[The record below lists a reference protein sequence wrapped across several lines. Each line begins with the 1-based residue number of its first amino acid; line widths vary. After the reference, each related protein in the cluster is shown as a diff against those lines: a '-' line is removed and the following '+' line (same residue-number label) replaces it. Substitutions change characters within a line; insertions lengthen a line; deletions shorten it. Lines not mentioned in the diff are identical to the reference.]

1 MIRILL
7 QTTIQAVEDDWNIG
21 RYSLLR
27 DYLSSFADE
36 RGSPVFAVTARDR
49 APDASGHDPVLSAL
63 ADSDFDEIWLFAAD
77 AGDGLSGSDCAGISA
92 FRRRGGAILAARD
105 HQDAGASLCTLAGV
119 GAAHYFHSRNLDPD
133 PSRNCVDDT
142 ETKTI
147 SWPNYHSG
155 RNGDYQRVIA
165 AEPVHE
171 LLRRSSSPGELIE
184 YFPAHPHEGGIGAPE
199 GEPYARVIAT
209 GRSKITGRPFNLIVA
224 FEGGKGEDGKP
235 IGRALAHASFHH
247 FADYN
252 WEIDKGCPS
261 FVDEEP
267 GDGMKREPRALADI
281 HDYVRNAAFW
291 LADEGWR

>member
-7 QTTIQAVEDDWNIG
+7 QTTIRAVEDDWNID

-27 DYLSSFADE
+27 DYLASLEDE

-49 APDASGHDPVLSAL
+49 EPDARGHDPVLSAL

-77 AGDGLSGSDCAGISA
+77 ADGGLSGGDCAGISA
-92 FRRRGGAILAARD
+92 FRRRGGGILATRD
-105 HQDAGASLCTLAGV
+105 HQDAGASICNLAGV
-119 GAAHYFHSRNLDPD
+119 GAAHYFHSRNPDPD
-133 PSRNCVDDT
+133 VSRNCVDDT

-171 LLRRSSSPGELIE
+171 LLRRSDSPGEVIE

-199 GEPYARVIAT
+199 AEPHARVIAR

-224 FEGGKGEDGKP
+224 FERNVGKDGKP
-235 IGRALAHASFHH
+235 IGRALAHSSFHH
-247 FADYN
+247 FVDYN
-252 WEIDKGCPS
+252 WEIEKGCPS
-261 FVDEEP
+261 FVEEEP
-267 GDGMKREPRALADI
+267 GDGMKQEPRALADI
-281 HDYVRNAAFW
+281 RGYVRNAAFW
-291 LADEGWR
+291 LAGK

>member
-7 QTTIQAVEDDWNIG
+7 QTTIQAVEDDWNID

-27 DYLSSFADE
+27 GYLASLQDE
-36 RGSPVFAVTARDR
+36 RGSSLFAVTARDR
-49 APDASGHDPVLSAL
+49 EPDARGHDPVLSAL

-77 AGDGLSGSDCAGISA
+77 AGDGLSEKDCAGISS
-92 FRRRGGAILAARD
+92 FRRRGGGILATRD
-105 HQDAGASLCTLAGV
+105 HQDAGASICTLAGV
-119 GAAHYFHSRNLDPD
+119 GAAHYFHSRNPDPD
-133 PSRNCVDDT
+133 ESRNRVDDT

-155 RNGDYQRVIA
+155 RNGDYQRVMA

-171 LLRRSSSPGELIE
+171 LLRRPDAPGELIE

-199 GEPYARVIAT
+199 GEPHARVIAW

-224 FEGGKGEDGKP
+224 FERGEGKDGKP
-235 IGRALAHASFHH
+235 IGCALAHSSFHH
-247 FADYN
+247 FVDYN

-261 FVDEEP
+261 FVAEPP
-267 GDGMKREPRALADI
+267 GDGMKQEPRALADI
-281 HDYVRNAAFW
+281 HDYVRNAALW
-291 LADEGWR
+291 LAGDR